1 MKKVVL
7 ITGGSHGIGK
17 SLAEKFAKEGYDIV
31 FTYLTSKLKANM
43 LEKELKEK
51 YNSNVLCLKVDIA
64 KEEDVKNLFNNV
76 AREYKKIDVLINNAA
91 YTCDNHYKDKTK
103 EEFLRVLEVNVVGT
117 FLVTKYITEIMNN
130 GVVIN
135 ISSLDSTKTY
145 NELSMDYCASKAG
158 MNSLAQTF
166 SLANLNNKFISLLLP
181 WVKTE
186 IVEEMYQ
193 EYLNNELKRIG
204 QERLYEPF
212 EISDSI
218 YNYVMDEDIK
228 SGSVIELEMK

>member
-1 MKKVVL
+1 
-7 ITGGSHGIGK
+7 
-17 SLAEKFAKEGYDIV
+17 
-31 FTYLTSKLKANM
+31 
-43 LEKELKEK
+43 
-51 YNSNVLCLKVDIA
+51 
-64 KEEDVKNLFNNV
+64 
-76 AREYKKIDVLINNAA
+76 
-91 YTCDNHYKDKTK
+91 
-103 EEFLRVLEVNVVGT
+103 
-117 FLVTKYITEIMNN
+117 LVQ
-130 GVVIN
+130 V
-135 ISSLDSTKTY
+135 
-145 NELSMDYCASKAG
+145 
-158 MNSLAQTF
+158 LAQTF

-193 EYLNNELKRIG
+193 EYLNDELKRIG